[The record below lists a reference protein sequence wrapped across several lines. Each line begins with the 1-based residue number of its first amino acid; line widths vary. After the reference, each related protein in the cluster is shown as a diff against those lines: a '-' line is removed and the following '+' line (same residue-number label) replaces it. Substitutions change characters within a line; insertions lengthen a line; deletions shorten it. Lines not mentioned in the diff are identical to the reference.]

1 MAYKKFTTPYMV
13 KEGKVSFWH
22 DNDNGSCFGNYPEP
36 IRWVRNIDL
45 NELLDALGIT
55 REENLS
61 YALRRLPGRDDIER
75 VKFFCD
81 KHKIEYENAEEE
93 AW

>member
-1 MAYKKFTTPYMV
+1 M
-13 KEGKVSFWH
+13 
-22 DNDNGSCFGNYPEP
+22 N
-36 IRWVRNIDL
+36 
-45 NELLDALGIT
+45 ALGIT

-75 VKFFCD
+75 IKAFCD
-81 KHKIEYENAEEE
+81 KQNIKYEYTVED